1 MKGSRVTVSL
11 RGGRGEALGMAGSGD
26 EVAAGTG
33 GRSRLRASHIH
44 HEQVIEVLKA
54 AFVQGRLDRDEF
66 DLRVSRALASR
77 TRADLAVL
85 TADLPGGLAA
95 TQPPPSTW
103 VAGEPRIPRPG
114 LVLTVATVVCA
125 AAWSVMLV
133 LPDNSEGEPQGGG
146 LVVTATFFYL
156 ILLLM
161 IGTPILADRLN
172 ERFARQLTRSQD
184 LARAAR
190 RLRA

>member
-1 MKGSRVTVSL
+1 MT
-11 RGGRGEALGMAGSGD
+11 GSGD
-26 EVAAGTG
+26 DVAADAG
-33 GRSRLRASHIH
+33 GQGRLRASHTD

-54 AFVQGRLDRDEF
+54 AFVQGRLDRDEL

-77 TRADLAVL
+77 TCADLEVL

-95 TQPPPSTW
+95 TVPPPPTW

-125 AAWSVMLV
+125 ASWSVMLV
-133 LPDNSEGEPQGGG
+133 LPNNSEGEPQGGA

-156 ILLLM
+156 VLLLM
-161 IGTPILADRLN
+161 IGTPILADWLN
-172 ERFARQLTRSQD
+172 ERFARQLTRAKISRG
-184 LARAAR
+184 ATRH
-190 RLRA
+190 LRA

>member
-1 MKGSRVTVSL
+1 
-11 RGGRGEALGMAGSGD
+11 MAGSGD
-26 EVAAGTG
+26 EVAAGAG
-33 GRSRLRASHIH
+33 GQGHLRASHAH

-77 TRADLAVL
+77 TCVDLAVL
-85 TADLPGGLAA
+85 TADLPRGLAGI
-95 TQPPPSTW
+95 QPRPSTW

-133 LPDNSEGEPQGGG
+133 LPNNSEGEPQGGA

-161 IGTPILADRLN
+161 IGTPILADWLN

-184 LARAAR
+184 LARADR
-190 RLRA
+190 QLRA

>member
-1 MKGSRVTVSL
+1 
-11 RGGRGEALGMAGSGD
+11 MAGSGD
-26 EVAAGTG
+26 EVAAGAG
-33 GRSRLRASHIH
+33 GQGRLRASHTD

-66 DLRVSRALASR
+66 DLRMSRALASR
-77 TRADLAVL
+77 TCADQAVL

-95 TQPPPSTW
+95 TQPPPSTP

-114 LVLTVATVVCA
+114 LVLTMATVVCA
-125 AAWSVMLV
+125 AAWSVTLV
-133 LPDNSEGEPQGGG
+133 LPNNSEGEPQGGA
-146 LVVTATFFYL
+146 LVVTATLFYL

-161 IGTPILADRLN
+161 IGTPILADWLN
-172 ERFARQLTRSQD
+172 ERFARQLTRGQD

-190 RLRA
+190 HLRA